1 MILLN
6 LRFFKNFL
14 YFLSLNETFLAF
26 FLNLIFFL
34 LIVIALILTIEVL
47 NSRKIAELQAK
58 KPEVKLSNAE
68 KKKMEAMKASFN
80 NLMEYDEDVAMKR
93 K

>member
-1 MILLN
+1 MEI
-6 LRFFKNFL
+6 
-14 YFLSLNETFLAF
+14 
-26 FLNLIFFL
+26 FL

>member
-1 MILLN
+1 M
-6 LRFFKNFL
+6 
-14 YFLSLNETFLAF
+14 E
-26 FLNLIFFL
+26 FFL